1 MQFLSKPKLLTLLL
15 SAHLGVATLAVPTTS
30 YAVTT
35 DVHSF
40 NIPAGKLD
48 DSLNKLAT
56 IAGIELHLDASLSQK
71 LQSPLLQGNYNS
83 AQALNM
89 LLANSGLYS
98 VIQADGSY
106 RILTKANENRM
117 ILDTINVAMG
127 DNYGITRDEAGKHA
141 IYDEDISS
149 VYTSIDEIERYK
161 GKDAADLFKGMLNV
175 YSGDA
180 RNGGGV
186 DPSIRG
192 VQGPGRVPLSID
204 GTEQAITVWR
214 GYRGVSNRNYVD
226 SNLIG
231 SIKAIKGPSL
241 TPNAHTSVGGGVQV
255 STINA
260 SDVLL
265 EGETSGGGLVVES
278 SNNAVDPKLPTLFTG
293 QDYREVEGFP
303 QMTPN
308 FAYGDPSLWQEMSG
322 DKENNP
328 LSGEDYAYRLAL
340 ATRQDSYELLAAY
353 AYRNKGN
360 YFSGTRK
367 SEFYNQPNDQ
377 EFNITKMNPRS
388 LAHRQRPGYEVPNT
402 SSELESFLLK
412 GEFNISENQ
421 QLNLGARVTNAQY
434 GEIMASRA
442 GDIGENGEM
451 AQWPLSKVEAQAY
464 NIKYQWNPKS
474 KLINV
479 TSNLWSTHTI
489 SNTNSAG
496 GFPNYANAIWE
507 LADPDASPIIRNTA
521 VANNRE
527 NRFGFDVSNQMMLSD
542 ELELIMS
549 ARYQYHKIRS
559 EDEYRGTV
567 DGWKHW
573 PREGRREELEGQ
585 FNFKWMPTDSLIFT
599 AGASYKSYWAIDD
612 FLSSRIAAEDERF
625 TKEHSAAEGV
635 YLEYKTAYTEAEH
648 QELREQEREQYGDS
662 SFFVDN
668 PAGLEN
674 FLDFRESERRKKHKA
689 VLEPWLHNGEGKYRR
704 ANNICVNG
712 ELNNVANYIEGSCRQ
727 AGGPVNEYGK
737 QIDGGKKK
745 GNHWAPAFA
754 ATYLLNE
761 HSRVYIRYTEGIR
774 FPSMFESTLGF
785 SANNNPYTD
794 IKPEHTYNYE
804 TAFVHNFE
812 QGDIKLTYFHHK
824 TKDVIERSGNLL
836 RFYNIDKQT
845 LQGFEF
851 QGRYDNGSFFA
862 DLSLSH
868 MTKNEV
874 CDESLAITQDPVE
887 GSIPNCVHAGFA
899 GGYLSD
905 QAIPNDSVNL
915 SLGGRY
921 FENALETGL
930 RSVYLSASKSE
941 EDLERDKALTFDAY
955 AKYSWSER
963 LNVELI
969 ATNLTD
975 LYYIDPLV
983 RSSVPAPGRT
993 VKLKLQMSF

>member
-1 MQFLSKPKLLTLLL
+1 LNQ
-15 SAHLGVATLAVPTTS
+15 LAIT
-30 YAVTT
+30 
-35 DVHSF
+35 
-40 NIPAGKLD
+40 
-48 DSLNKLAT
+48 
-56 IAGIELHLDASLSQK
+56 AGIEFHLDARLTHK
-71 LQSPLLQGNYNS
+71 KQSPLLKGNYS
-83 AQALNM
+83 AEQALSI
-89 LLANSGLYS
+89 LLSNSGLYS
-98 VIQADGSY
+98 LIQADGSY
-106 RILTKANENRM
+106 RILAKVDENKI
-117 ILDTINVAMG
+117 ILNTINVATG
-127 DNYGITRDEAGKHA
+127 DNNGVTRDEAGKHA
-141 IYDEDISS
+141 IYDDDIST

-161 GKDAADLFKGMLNV
+161 GKDAGDLFKGMLNI

-241 TPNAHTSVGGGVQV
+241 TPNTHTSVGGGVQV
-255 STINA
+255 STISA

-265 EGETSGGGLVVES
+265 EGESSGGGLVIES

-293 QDYREVEGFP
+293 QDYRDVEGFP
-303 QMTPN
+303 QMSPN

-322 DKENNP
+322 NKENNP

-340 ATRQDSYELLAAY
+340 ATRQDNYELLAAY

-360 YFSGTRK
+360 YFSGTKK
-367 SEFYNQPNDQ
+367 SEFYNNPNDQ

-412 GEFNISENQ
+412 GEFKISENQ

-474 KLINV
+474 KFINV

-521 VANNRE
+521 VASNRE

-542 ELELIMS
+542 ELELTMS

-585 FNFKWMPTDSLIFT
+585 FNFKWMPSESLI
-599 AGASYKSYWAIDD
+599 
-612 FLSSRIAAEDERF
+612 
-625 TKEHSAAEGV
+625 
-635 YLEYKTAYTEAEH
+635 
-648 QELREQEREQYGDS
+648 
-662 SFFVDN
+662 
-668 PAGLEN
+668 
-674 FLDFRESERRKKHKA
+674 
-689 VLEPWLHNGEGKYRR
+689 
-704 ANNICVNG
+704 
-712 ELNNVANYIEGSCRQ
+712 
-727 AGGPVNEYGK
+727 
-737 QIDGGKKK
+737 
-745 GNHWAPAFA
+745 
-754 ATYLLNE
+754 
-761 HSRVYIRYTEGIR
+761 
-774 FPSMFESTLGF
+774 
-785 SANNNPYTD
+785 
-794 IKPEHTYNYE
+794 
-804 TAFVHNFE
+804 
-812 QGDIKLTYFHHK
+812 
-824 TKDVIERSGNLL
+824 
-836 RFYNIDKQT
+836 
-845 LQGFEF
+845 
-851 QGRYDNGSFFA
+851 
-862 DLSLSH
+862 
-868 MTKNEV
+868 
-874 CDESLAITQDPVE
+874 
-887 GSIPNCVHAGFA
+887 
-899 GGYLSD
+899 
-905 QAIPNDSVNL
+905 
-915 SLGGRY
+915 
-921 FENALETGL
+921 
-930 RSVYLSASKSE
+930 LSA
-941 EDLERDKALTFDAY
+941 
-955 AKYSWSER
+955 
-963 LNVELI
+963 
-969 ATNLTD
+969 
-975 LYYIDPLV
+975 
-983 RSSVPAPGRT
+983 
-993 VKLKLQMSF
+993 

>member
-1 MQFLSKPKLLTLLL
+1 MKFLPKPKLLTLLL
-15 SAHLGVATLAVPTTS
+15 SAHLGMASLAAPGVS
-30 YAVTT
+30 YAATPQIHT
-35 DVHSF
+35 F

-48 DSLNKLAT
+48 DNLNQLAIT
-56 IAGIELHLDASLSQK
+56 AGIEFHLDASLSQK
-71 LQSPLLQGNYNS
+71 TQSPSLQGRYS
-83 AQALNM
+83 PEQAMNI
-89 LLANSGLYS
+89 LLSNSGLYS
-98 VIQADGSY
+98 VAQTDGSY
-106 RILTKANENRM
+106 RILAKASENRM
-117 ILDTINVAMG
+117 ILDTINVATG
-127 DNYGITRDEAGKHA
+127 DNYGVTRDEAGKHA
-141 IYDEDISS
+141 IYDDDIST

-161 GKDAADLFKGMLNV
+161 GKDAADLFKGMLNI

-265 EGETSGGGLVVES
+265 EEETSGGSLVMES
-278 SNNAVDPKLPTLFTG
+278 SNNAVDPKLPTLLTG
-293 QDYREVEGFP
+293 QDYRDVEGFP

-308 FAYGDPSLWQEMSG
+308 FAYGDPSLWKEMSG

-340 ATRQDSYELLAAY
+340 ATRQDNYELLAAY

-360 YFSGTRK
+360 YFSGTKK

-421 QLNLGARVTNAQY
+421 QLNLGARITNAQY

-474 KLINV
+474 KFINV

-542 ELELIMS
+542 ELELTMS

-585 FNFKWMPTDSLIFT
+585 FNFKWMPSESLILS

-648 QELREQEREQYGDS
+648 QEIREQEREQYSDLFLGDA
-662 SFFVDN
+662 
-668 PAGLEN
+668 AGLED
-674 FLDFRESERRKKHKA
+674 FLSYLEDVREMKNK
-689 VLEPWLHNGEGKYRR
+689 VNLEPWLHNGEGKYRR

-727 AGGPVNEYGK
+727 AGGPVNEYEK
-737 QIDGGKKK
+737 PIESGKKK
-745 GNHWAPAFA
+745 GSHWAPGFA

-887 GSIPNCVHAGFA
+887 GSVPNCVHAGFA

-921 FENALETGL
+921 FENSLETGL
-930 RSVYLSASKSE
+930 RSVYLSASKTE

-955 AKYSWSER
+955 AKYIWSER
-963 LNVELI
+963 LNVELV

-993 VKLKLQMSF
+993 VKLKLQMNF